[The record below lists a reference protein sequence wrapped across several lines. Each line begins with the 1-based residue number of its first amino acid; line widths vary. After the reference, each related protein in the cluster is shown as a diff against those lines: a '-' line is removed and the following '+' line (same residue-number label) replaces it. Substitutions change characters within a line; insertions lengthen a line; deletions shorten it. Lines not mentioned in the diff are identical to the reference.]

1 MLLEKSEM
9 PSKLKAFNSWLREK
23 EILRERLVFWP
34 ADPSSLFLYAISST
48 PFDSLKPLSWRSV
61 EVGECDGMG
70 LSLRAKKEINGQQ
83 EVIAFIAH
91 NPVSLSLG
99 RSPTRVNLRPVSA
112 SPCGRL

>member
-23 EILRERLVFWP
+23 EILRDRLVIWP
-34 ADPSSLFLYAISST
+34 ADPSSLFLFAISST
-48 PFDSLKPLSWRSV
+48 TLDSLKPLSCRSV

-70 LSLRAKKEINGQQ
+70 LGLRAKKEINGQQ

-99 RSPTRVNLRPVSA
+99 RSPTRVNLRLVSA